1 MLLLLLGIFL
11 VLAIGLSVA
20 SCRVRSLDAEEILTS
35 ISIVCFILAGIC
47 LLSTIFVGIDYKGS
61 ETVDARI
68 ELYEAEN
75 QKIETTIATIAS
87 EYKEFEKETYE
98 AMLENPEIVLVIPE
112 LKSDTIVQEQIKVY
126 KENKAKIIALKEEK
140 LNRDILRWWLFF

>member
-1 MLLLLLGIFL
+1 MLILLFVIFTIIAISFFVWAYKSRWSERDGKYIAGGTFSAVAAAVL
-11 VLAIGLSVA
+11 LAIL
-20 SCRVRSLDAEEILTS
+20 
-35 ISIVCFILAGIC
+35 IVG
-47 LLSTIFVGIDYKGS
+47 VQYKNA

-68 ELYEAEN
+68 ELYAAEN
-75 QKIETTIATIAS
+75 EKIEITMTTIAS

-112 LKSDTIVQEQIKVY
+112 LNSNTIVQEQIKVY
-126 KENKAKIIALKEEK
+126 KENKAQLIELQKEK

>member
-1 MLLLLLGIFL
+1 MAKYTVGGFGVGFAIICAIAIIF
-11 VLAIGLSVA
+11 IGV
-20 SCRVRSLDAEEILTS
+20 E
-35 ISIVCFILAGIC
+35 
-47 LLSTIFVGIDYKGS
+47 YKCG

-75 QKIETTIATIAS
+75 QKIETTIATVAS

-98 AMLENPEIVLVIPE
+98 AMLENPEIVLVVPE

-126 KENKAKIIALKEEK
+126 KENKAKIVALKEEK